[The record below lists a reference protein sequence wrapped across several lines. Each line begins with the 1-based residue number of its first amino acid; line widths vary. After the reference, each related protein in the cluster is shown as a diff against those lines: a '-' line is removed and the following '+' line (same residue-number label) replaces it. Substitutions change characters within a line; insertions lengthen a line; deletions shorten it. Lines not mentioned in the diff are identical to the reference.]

1 MIARR
6 LPDGWAAWPLLVT
19 TVASLAAAGHRV
31 WVVLGGGADAYISI
45 TPAPVG
51 RELLGIRWYTLW
63 SDPSLE
69 LLLLTALLPLLV
81 VSGALVGG
89 RPRAL
94 APRARGRSL
103 GVLLAGV
110 TAAVGVVG
118 VVGFLA
124 QFVGVLPV
132 TTWSGVSPSQLDAFA
147 PSACAVLVTAV
158 LGTVATAVLAHRADE
173 PLEESLEDNGE
184 EDDEPVADEPRAT
197 EVPAAVVPVPAGP
210 PTLRP
215 EDAARYRR
223 P

>member
-1 MIARR
+1 MIVRR

-19 TVASLAAAGHRV
+19 TGASLAAAGHRL
-31 WVVLGGGADAYISI
+31 WTALGGAADGFISI

-51 RELLGIRWYTLW
+51 RDLLGIRWYVLW

-81 VSGALVGG
+81 LSGARVGG
-89 RPRAL
+89 RPTSL
-94 APRARGRSL
+94 VPNGRGRSV
-103 GVLLAGV
+103 GVLLAAV
-110 TAAVGVVG
+110 TAAVGVAG

-124 QFVGVLPV
+124 QLAGVLPV
-132 TTWSGVSPSQLDAFA
+132 TTWSGVSSSQLDAFA

-158 LGTVATAVLAHRADE
+158 LGAVATAVLAHRAEE
-173 PLEESLEDNGE
+173 PLGGDGAEEGE
-184 EDDEPVADEPRAT
+184 SVADEPRAT
-197 EVPAAVVPVPAGP
+197 EVPAAVVRVPAGP
-210 PTLRP
+210 PVLRP

>member
-19 TVASLAAAGHRV
+19 SVASLAAAGHRV

-51 RELLGIRWYTLW
+51 RDLLGIRWYTLW

-81 VSGALVGG
+81 VSGARVGG
-89 RPRAL
+89 RPTAL
-94 APRARGRSL
+94 APRARGRSV

-124 QFVGVLPV
+124 QLVGVLPV
-132 TTWSGVSPSQLDAFA
+132 TTWSGVSSSQLDAFA

-158 LGTVATAVLAHRADE
+158 LGAVATAVLAHRAEEPPEE
-173 PLEESLEDNGE
+173 PLGDDGAEEG
-184 EDDEPVADEPRAT
+184 EPVADELRAT
-197 EVPAAVVPVPAGP
+197 EVPAAVVVVPAGP

-215 EDAARYRR
+215 EDEARYRR